1 MASSRTSTTMGSAQP
16 AAQAQ
21 ELEPRPLPRDNQ
33 ATEVFV
39 SLDYQQGDYGTD
51 SKVETVSTSVGV
63 AARIGRVRL
72 GAAVPYLRTT
82 APVDVVVS
90 QGGLFGTPLLAKDR
104 KSTRLNS
111 SH

>member
-1 MASSRTSTTMGSAQP
+1 MRKSPIIAIFLAAAMLPIAAQP

-21 ELEPRPLPRDNQ
+21 ELEPRPLPRDTQ

-72 GAAVPYLRTT
+72 GAAVTYLRTT
-82 APVDVVVS
+82 APVRSEEHTSDIQS
-90 QGGLFGTPLLAKDR
+90 LMR
-104 KSTRLNS
+104 KSY
-111 SH
+111 